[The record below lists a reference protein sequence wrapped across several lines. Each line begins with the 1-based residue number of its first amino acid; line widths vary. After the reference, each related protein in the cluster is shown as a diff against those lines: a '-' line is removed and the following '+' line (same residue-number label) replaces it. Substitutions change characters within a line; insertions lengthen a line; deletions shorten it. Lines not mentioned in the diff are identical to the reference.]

1 MSICKSL
8 LLERRR
14 LASSLG
20 IAAAVR
26 AMSACGLCMCWLW
39 TGGGDIL
46 ATSSLTTAVVRYRVQ
61 HIDGSSMLLRPAFG
75 RRQRWPMFSCSTV
88 EAAWT
93 TTHTR
98 REKEERGQWEITL
111 ETSWRKLFG
120 AYWLY
125 K

>member
-39 TGGGDIL
+39 TGGGDAL

-61 HIDGSSMLLRPAFG
+61 HIDGS
-75 RRQRWPMFSCSTV
+75 
-88 EAAWT
+88 
-93 TTHTR
+93 
-98 REKEERGQWEITL
+98 
-111 ETSWRKLFG
+111 
-120 AYWLY
+120 
-125 K
+125 